1 MRDATNGTSE
11 EVCAAWSDFFYLP
24 RDVWGA
30 FGALAGTESF
40 QKVFHEV
47 GVPTVLRVLQKR
59 DGAAPE
65 PNVLDCW
72 GCSQG
77 WARDPAVIA
86 AFGCGHRVDQRRTGV
101 RRWPK
106 APPTSVVVHS
116 FRLSSRRA
124 TISRSGLD
132 VFFLE
137 RARAEDPRSS
147 DVESPCSCPGIDLQ
161 LPHVRDAFQALLDDQ
176 RPPPLA
182 PARHHRDGTAPRH
195 RRDGLVRG
203 PRGIDLE
210 AAIATL
216 DADLGAWDGK
226 DRYWQRETK
235 NKWTS
240 GCCALPSARQTP
252 CNCVAKAP
260 PSDTPAA
267 RAFGSNCARPDLVRA
282 RLDAHGPAAA

>member
-1 MRDATNGTSE
+1 MVRLLLPPPRRLGALWGPRGDGVLSKG
-11 EVCAAWSDFFYLP
+11 LP
-24 RDVWGA
+24 RGRR
-30 FGALAGTESF
+30 
-40 QKVFHEV
+40 
-47 GVPTVLRVLQKR
+47 P
-59 DGAAPE
+59 DGP
-65 PNVLDCW
+65 P
-72 GCSQG
+72 
-77 WARDPAVIA
+77 RPAE
-86 AFGCGHRVDQRRTGV
+86 TG
-101 RRWPK
+101 R
-106 APPTSVVVHS
+106 
-116 FRLSSRRA
+116 RRA
-124 TISRSGLD
+124 RAQRPRLLGLLPGLGPRPRRHRGLRLRPSHGPVQDRGATLAEGSSYFGRCPLVSADFSTSDHLSERSRSVD

-182 PARHHRDGTAPRH
+182 PARHHRDGLLH
-195 RRDGLVRG
+195 G
-203 PRGIDLE
+203 PRGNDLE

-240 GCCALPSARQTP
+240 GCCALPSERQTP

-282 RLDAHGPAAA
+282 HLDAHGPAAA